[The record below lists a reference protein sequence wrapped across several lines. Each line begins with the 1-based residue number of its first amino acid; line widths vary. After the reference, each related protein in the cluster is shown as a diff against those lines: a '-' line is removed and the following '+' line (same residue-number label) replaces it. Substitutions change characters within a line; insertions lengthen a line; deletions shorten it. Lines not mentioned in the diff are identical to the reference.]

1 MDCPVYIVKCPDYD
15 HAHEKMEMLL
25 AMMGGISRFVK
36 PGEKIVLKANL
47 LQPAAPEQAVTTHPM
62 VVASLARMVRE
73 AGALPIIAD
82 SPGAGY
88 QYSSRT
94 LNTLYRKSGMSD
106 AATAS
111 GAELNF
117 DTTSTAV
124 SFPQGKLIKHF
135 EVISPVAAADG
146 VLGVCKLKTHTL
158 MSITGAVKNN
168 FGVVP
173 GLSKP
178 GYHAKL
184 SDKAHFADMLLD
196 LADYVSPR
204 LSIMDAVIGLEG
216 DGPGVA
222 GVARHVGLLLGSVNP
237 LALDVVAAEIVGL
250 RREQNP
256 LLLAAEKRGL
266 TPSRIEEVE
275 VIGAELSKIRV
286 PGYRLPATLEELGLQ
301 KHLTW
306 WQKPLGPFVKD
317 WLSQMPQVT
326 EKKCVACGICRDSCP
341 VGAIEIIKKAKR
353 RLAFIDD
360 NRCIRC
366 YCCHELCPEGAVGLR
381 RSLMHRLLGIG
392 AAKHPG

>member
-1 MDCPVYIVKCPDYD
+1 MNDPVYVVRCPDYD
-15 HAHEKMEMLL
+15 HAEEKMEMLFSML
-25 AMMGGISRFVK
+25 GGMSRFVK
-36 PGEKIVLKANL
+36 PEEKIVLKVNL
-47 LQPAAPEQAVTTHPM
+47 LQPAAPDQAVTTHPR
-62 VVASLARMVRE
+62 VVAAVARLVKG
-73 AGALPIIAD
+73 AGALPIVAD

-88 QYSSRT
+88 KYTSKT
-94 LNTLYRKSGMSD
+94 LDTLYRKTGMID
-106 AATAS
+106 AAKAS

-117 DTTSTAV
+117 DTTVRAV
-124 SFPQGKLIKHF
+124 SCPAGKLIKHF
-135 EVISPVAAADG
+135 EVITPVATADG

-158 MSITGAVKNN
+158 MSLTGAVKNN

-184 SDKAHFADMLLD
+184 SDRGQFADMLLD

-204 LSIMDAVIGLEG
+204 LSIMDAVTGMEG

-222 GVARHVGLLLGSVNP
+222 GVARHVGLLIGSLNP

-256 LLLAAEKRGL
+256 LLLAAQKRGL

-275 VIGAELSKIRV
+275 VIGVELSKIRV

-301 KHLTW
+301 KHLSW
-306 WQKPLGPFVKD
+306 WQKPLEPYFKD
-317 WLSQMPQVT
+317 WLSQMPEVT
-326 EKKCVACGICRDSCP
+326 QKKCVACGICKDSCP
-341 VGAIEIIKKAKR
+341 AGAIEMTTAKR
-353 RLAFIDD
+353 RVAFIDD
-360 NRCIRC
+360 KRCIRC

-381 RSLMHRLLGIG
+381 RSLMHRLLRIG
-392 AAKHPG
+392 GAKHSG

>member
-1 MDCPVYIVKCPDYD
+1 
-15 HAHEKMEMLL
+15 
-25 AMMGGISRFVK
+25 
-36 PGEKIVLKANL
+36 
-47 LQPAAPEQAVTTHPM
+47 
-62 VVASLARMVRE
+62 
-73 AGALPIIAD
+73 
-82 SPGAGY
+82 
-88 QYSSRT
+88 
-94 LNTLYRKSGMSD
+94 
-106 AATAS
+106 
-111 GAELNF
+111 
-117 DTTSTAV
+117 
-124 SFPQGKLIKHF
+124 
-135 EVISPVAAADG
+135 
-146 VLGVCKLKTHTL
+146 

-178 GYHAKL
+178 GYNAKL
-184 SDKAHFADMLLD
+184 NDKAQFADMLLD

-204 LSIMDAVIGLEG
+204 LSIMDAVVGMEG

-222 GVARHVGLLLGSVNP
+222 GVARHVGLLIGSENP
-237 LALDVVAAEIVGL
+237 LALDIVASEIVGL

-306 WQKPLGPFVKD
+306 WQKPLGPYVKD
-317 WLSQMPQVT
+317 WLSQMPQVA
-326 EKKCVACGICRDSCP
+326 EKKCVGCGICRDSCP
-341 VGAIEIIKKAKR
+341 VGAIEIIKAKR
-353 RLAFIDD
+353 RIAFIDD
-360 NRCIRC
+360 KRCLRC

-392 AAKHPG
+392 AAKHSG

>member
-1 MDCPVYIVKCPDYD
+1 MDSPVYVVSCPDYD

-25 AMMGGISRFVK
+25 SMMGGMDRFVK

-47 LQPAAPEQAVTTHPM
+47 LQPATPEQAVTTHPM
-62 VVASLARMVRE
+62 IVAAAARMVKG

-88 QYSSRT
+88 QYTSKT
-94 LNTLYRKSGMSD
+94 LNTLYRKTGMVD
-106 AATAS
+106 AAGAA

-117 DTTSTAV
+117 DTTCRAV
-124 SFPQGKLIKHF
+124 SFPRGKLIKHF
-135 EVISPVAAADG
+135 EVINPVTTADG
-146 VLGVCKLKTHTL
+146 VIGLCKLKTHTL
-158 MSITGAVKNN
+158 MSFTGAVKNN

-184 SDKAHFADMLLD
+184 RDKAQFADMLLD

-204 LSIMDAVIGLEG
+204 LSLMDAVIGMEG

-222 GVARHVGLLLGSVNP
+222 GSPRQVGLLLGSVDP
-237 LALDVVAAEIVGL
+237 LALDMVASEIIGL

-256 LLLAAEKRGL
+256 LLLAAARRGPI
-266 TPSRIEEVE
+266 PSRIEEIE
-275 VIGAELSKIRV
+275 VVGADLSKIRV
-286 PGYRLPATLEELGLQ
+286 PGYRLPATVEELGIE

-306 WQKPLGPFVKD
+306 WQKPLGPHLKD
-317 WLSQMPQVT
+317 WLSQSPRVAP
-326 EKKCVACGICRDSCP
+326 KKCIGCGICRDSCP
-341 VGAIEIIKKAKR
+341 ADAITMINGGRKAA
-353 RLAFIDD
+353 LIDD
-360 NRCIRC
+360 NKCIRC
-366 YCCHELCPEGAVGLR
+366 YCCHELCPEGAVELR

-392 AAKHPG
+392 AGKRSY